1 MEDGNRRIYGE
12 RWEDEMMNRVRMM
25 NKLYIYMHSFI
36 VKMKISSRVE

>member
-25 NKLYIYMHSFI
+25 NKLYIYSFI
-36 VKMKISSRVE
+36 VRMKISSTVE